1 MRALVAR
8 LRMYPNAS
16 EVLRYLV
23 AGTAITLTAHL
34 IYLGGL
40 GFDLTPSLSWFL
52 SFLCGIAL
60 GYVVHHRYVFRTE
73 RQRHHW
79 ITFPA
84 AYLLRF
90 AIGEI
95 ELWFCLALG
104 LSPGWAGFVTN
115 VSMAPLGFVLLR
127 LVLKGEA
134 FAIHREKGERG
145 SKPSSTLRSGWTG
158 LRRHR

>member
-1 MRALVAR
+1 MRVLVAR
-8 LRMYPNAS
+8 LRTDPNAS

-23 AGTAITLTAHL
+23 AGAGITLMAHL

-40 GFDLTPSLSWFL
+40 RFDLKPGLSWFV
-52 SFLCGIAL
+52 SFVFGIAM
-60 GYVVHHRYVFRTE
+60 GYAIHHRYVFRTK

-90 AIGEI
+90 VIGEV
-95 ELWFCLALG
+95 ELWLFLG
-104 LSPGWAGFVTN
+104 LELSPGWAGFITN
-115 VSMAPLGFVLLR
+115 ISMAPLGFVLLR

-134 FAIHREKGERG
+134 FAQHRAGV
-145 SKPSSTLRSGWTG
+145 
-158 LRRHR
+158 